1 MNLRWSLQLRL
12 TLLYAGLF
20 LLAGAMLLA
29 ITYLL
34 VANSRFMGSPPQP
47 TLPQLSIPGGGGFAP
62 PGPDIGADLGDRLA
76 AQRARDLQ
84 RLLGAGGVALAVM
97 TVLSGGLGWI
107 VARRAL
113 RPLRTMAG
121 TARTISER
129 NLHERLAITGT
140 QDEVKEL
147 ADTFDGLLTRLE
159 GAFEAQRRFVA
170 NASHELRTPL
180 TVQRSLI
187 EVALAD
193 DGATTGD
200 LRHTCERVLVN
211 NQHQERLIEALLTL
225 ARSQRGLDRRLPVD
239 LDQVAAAL
247 VGDLDAPGA
256 PRIETDLAAA
266 PTEGDRPLVE
276 RLATNLIENAVR
288 HNTPGGWLRVRTGMH
303 QGRPS
308 LWVSNSGPRIR
319 PDQIGTLFQP
329 FQRLGTSRTTTDGR
343 DGLGIGL
350 SIVDAIATAHGAT
363 IEARPLPEGGL
374 DVLVQFQPVPGGPA
388 TRHHPTV
395 RRAGRRAGR
404 TPEQRTAG

>member
-1 MNLRWSLQLRL
+1 MTLRWSLQLRL

-20 LLAGAMLLA
+20 LLAGAMLLG

-34 VANSRFMGSPPQP
+34 VSNSRFMGSPPEP
-47 TLPQLSIPGGGGFAP
+47 VLPELSL
-62 PGPDIGADLGDRLA
+62 PGPDIGAGLGDRLA

-113 RPLRTMAG
+113 HPLRTMAG

-129 NLHERLAITGT
+129 NLHERLAVTGT

-193 DGATTGD
+193 DGATTDD

-211 NQHQERLIEALLTL
+211 NQHQEALIEALLTL

-239 LDQVAAAL
+239 LGQVAAAL
-247 VGDLDAPGA
+247 VGDLDDPGG
-256 PRIETDLAAA
+256 PRIETDLSPA

-288 HNTPGGWLRVRTGMH
+288 HNTPDGWLRVRTGMH
-303 QGRPS
+303 QGLPS
-308 LWVSNSGPRIR
+308 LRVTNSGPRIR
-319 PDQIGTLFQP
+319 PEQISTLFQP
-329 FQRLGTSRTTTDGR
+329 FQRLGTARTTTDGR

-363 IEARPLPEGGL
+363 VEARPLPDGGL
-374 DVLVQFQPVPGGPA
+374 DVLVQFRPA
-388 TRHHPTV
+388 L
-395 RRAGRRAGR
+395 RRDR
-404 TPEQRTAG
+404 

>member
-34 VANSRFMGSPPQP
+34 VANSRFMGSPPDP
-47 TLPQLSIPGGGGFAP
+47 ALPQLSLPGGEFTP
-62 PGPDIGADLGDRLA
+62 PRPDIGADLGDRLA
-76 AQRARDLQ
+76 AQRERDMQ

-113 RPLRTMAG
+113 RPLRAMAG

-140 QDEVKEL
+140 HDEVKEL
-147 ADTFDGLLTRLE
+147 ADTVDGLLTRLE

-193 DGATTGD
+193 DRATSGD

-225 ARSQRGLDRRLPVD
+225 ARSQRGLDKRLPVD
-239 LDQVAAAL
+239 LGQVAAAL
-247 VGDLDAPGA
+247 VGDLDGPDG
-256 PRIETDLAAA
+256 PRIETDLAPA
-266 PTEGDRPLVE
+266 PIEGDLPLVE

-288 HNTPGGWLRVRTGMH
+288 HNRPDGWLRVRTGMDH
-303 QGRPS
+303 GRP
-308 LWVSNSGPRIR
+308 LLRVTNSGPRIR
-319 PDQIGTLFQP
+319 PEQIGTLFQP

-363 IEARPLPEGGL
+363 IEASPLPEGGL
-374 DVLVQFQPVPGGPA
+374 DVLIRFQPVPGPPA
-388 TRHHPTV
+388 THHHPTV
-395 RRAGRRAGR
+395 LRAGRRADR
-404 TPEQRTAG
+404 SAEQQTAG